1 MDTKPAPL
9 TFHSK
14 SLDRVIAMD
23 ELDKLTSSELYR
35 FNGELVMA
43 ARSMENALSDALQ
56 QEIRTGKPVDPD
68 WVHKVRKKMG
78 ICNAFRTNAMQLL
91 KVPQKREIVE
101 IRKAAPEP
109 DDQLVTQLAEEKF
122 QELLIDELGER
133 LFKELQEEAV
143 ELALEDLR
151 LKTQAS

>member
-1 MDTKPAPL
+1 MDTKPAAL

-14 SLDRVIAMD
+14 SLNRVVAMD

-56 QEIRTGKPVDPD
+56 KEIHTGQPVDPD
-68 WVHKVRKKMG
+68 WVHKIRKKMG

-91 KVPQKREIVE
+91 KIPQKREIVE

-109 DDQLVTQLAEEKF
+109 DNKLVTALAEEKF
-122 QELLIDELGER
+122 QQLLIDEIGER
-133 LFKELQEEAV
+133 LFRELQEEAI
-143 ELALEDLR
+143 ELALEDLQQE
-151 LKTQAS
+151 TPAS

>member
-23 ELDKLTSSELYR
+23 ELDKLTSSELYC

-56 QEIRTGKPVDPD
+56 QEIRTGQPVDPD

-109 DDQLVTQLAEEKF
+109 DDRLVTQLAEEKF

>member
-23 ELDKLTSSELYR
+23 ELDKLTNSELYR

-43 ARSMENALSDALQ
+43 ARSMENALSDAVQ

-101 IRKAAPEP
+101 VRKAAPEP

-143 ELALEDLR
+143 ALALEDLR

>member
-1 MDTKPAPL
+1 MDTKPKSL

-14 SLDRVIAMD
+14 SLNRVVAMD
-23 ELDKLTSSELYR
+23 ELEQLSSSDLYR

-56 QEIRTGKPVDPD
+56 KEIHTGEPVDPD
-68 WVHKVRKKMG
+68 WVHKIRKKMG

-91 KVPQKREIVE
+91 KVPQKREILE

-109 DDQLVTQLAEEKF
+109 DNKLVTELAEVKF

-133 LFKELQEEAV
+133 LFKELQEEAI

>member
-56 QEIRTGKPVDPD
+56 QEIRSGQPVDPD

-91 KVPQKREIVE
+91 KVPQKRQIVE

>member
-1 MDTKPAPL
+1 MDTKPKSL

-14 SLDRVIAMD
+14 SLNRVVAMD
-23 ELDKLTSSELYR
+23 ELEQLNSSDLYR

-56 QEIRTGKPVDPD
+56 KEIHTGEPVDPD
-68 WVHKVRKKMG
+68 WVHKIRKKMG

-91 KVPQKREIVE
+91 KVPQKREILE

-109 DDQLVTQLAEEKF
+109 DNKLVTELAEVKF

-133 LFKELQEEAV
+133 LFKELQEEAI

>member
-43 ARSMENALSDALQ
+43 ARSMENALSDAVQ

-101 IRKAAPEP
+101 VRKAAPEP

>member
-1 MDTKPAPL
+1 MDTKPTPL

-56 QEIRTGKPVDPD
+56 QEIRSGQPVDPD

>member
-1 MDTKPAPL
+1 MDTKPAAL

-14 SLDRVIAMD
+14 SLNRVVAMD
-23 ELDKLTSSELYR
+23 ELDQLSSSELYR

-56 QEIRTGKPVDPD
+56 KEIRSGQPVDPD
-68 WVHKVRKKMG
+68 WVHKIRKKMG
-78 ICNAFRTNAMQLL
+78 ICNAFRTNAVQLL

-101 IRKAAPEP
+101 IRKAATEP
-109 DDQLVTQLAEEKF
+109 DNKLVTQLAEEKF
-122 QELLIDELGER
+122 QQLLIDEIGER
-133 LFKELQEEAV
+133 LFKELQEEAI

-151 LKTQAS
+151 RGTPAS

>member
-56 QEIRTGKPVDPD
+56 EEIRSGQPVDPD

>member
-56 QEIRTGKPVDPD
+56 QEIRSGQPVDPD